1 MSLRLFM
8 ADDHTLFRDALRPM
22 LNRHPE
28 IEVIG
33 EASDGLQALQTIREQ
48 RPDIAL
54 LDISMP
60 GMNGI
65 EITRQVVAQ
74 VPGTSVIILSMHADR
89 RFVIESLKAGARAYV
104 LKESSID
111 ELFDAIQAI
120 RSNRIYLSPVLSDL
134 MLREYIDSM
143 DSPSTSAYELLSGR
157 EREVLQLLAEGRS
170 TKETAEKLHLS
181 VKTVETHRAQI
192 KAKLGMQSIAELT
205 RYAIREGIITLD
217 S

>member
-1 MSLRLFM
+1 MSLRLFL
-8 ADDHTLFRDALRPM
+8 ADDHRLFRDALRPM
-22 LNRHPE
+22 LDRHPE
-28 IEVIG
+28 LEVIG
-33 EASDGLQALQTIREQ
+33 EASDGLQALQTIREMK
-48 RPDIAL
+48 PDIAL

-74 VPGTSVIILSMHADR
+74 CPDTSVIILSMHADR

-104 LKESSID
+104 LKESSIE
-111 ELFDAIQAI
+111 ELFDAIQSI

-143 DSPSTSAYELLSGR
+143 DAPTTSAYEVLSGR

-170 TKETAEKLHLS
+170 TRESAEKLHLS

-192 KAKLGMQSIAELT
+192 KSKLGMQSIAELT
-205 RYAIREGIITLD
+205 RFAIREGIITLD